1 MRGNKTEGIFADVA
15 HNWFLTDNVH
25 QLKRKEIIM
34 ALALSNSVK
43 DIQLNK
49 LALQMNKGTE
59 TQREYLFLNFVT
71 WRVKKSS
78 HFYQKMAK
86 IHYLY

>member
-1 MRGNKTEGIFADVA
+1 
-15 HNWFLTDNVH
+15 
-25 QLKRKEIIM
+25 M

-71 WRVKKSS
+71 
-78 HFYQKMAK
+78 
-86 IHYLY
+86 